1 MLNLFNFVQ
10 LVRKLVSASLFEI
23 PCRSFLSL
31 SKSKIK
37 FRNNKCS
44 YGLIGK
50 FANVLMY
57 P

>member
-44 YGLIGK
+44 DGLIGK